1 MKTMALL
8 KSCITCLILSLL
20 SITCSSSSSPH
31 KHFQILDVSAS
42 LEQTRQIISPNSS
55 PTITNHQPPPSSSNS
70 LSLTLIPR
78 SSLPSATTTI
88 NNYTALTLSRL
99 ARDQAHLQ
107 SLLSRLESPVK
118 SGLSQDSGEYF
129 ARVGIGRPAAQLYMT
144 IDTGSDITWLQCRP
158 CLYCY
163 PQSDPVFNPRA
174 SSTYKDL
181 TCLSP
186 QCVSLRASTCLAG
199 GCLYQLLYGDGSI
212 TTGDFAT
219 ETISFGTSG
228 SVDNVAIG
236 CGHGNI
242 GLFSGAAGIMGLGGG
257 NLSLS
262 SQIKATSFSYCLV
275 DRDSNSSSTLDF
287 NSTRPADSVVAPL
300 LRNPS
305 TDVYRY
311 VGMTGI
317 RVGGEAVKFPASL
330 LEMGSDGSGG
340 VIVDSGTTVT
350 RLRREVYGLVRDA
363 FRNKTKELPAAG
375 GYSLFDTCYDL
386 SSLSEARIPTVA
398 FEFGG
403 GKTVALPARNTVIPV
418 DGGGKFCLALAG
430 SGKLSIIGNVQQQ
443 GMRVTYDFAN
453 NFIAFSPNKC

>member
-1 MKTMALL
+1 MGLV
-8 KSCITCLILSLL
+8 KSCITFTCLILSLL
-20 SITCSSSSSPH
+20 SINCSSSSPH
-31 KHFQILDVSAS
+31 KHFEILDVSAS
-42 LEQTRQIISPNSS
+42 LEQTRQITSPNSA
-55 PTITNHQPPPSSSNS
+55 PTTNHQPPPPSSNS
-70 LSLTLIPR
+70 LSFPLIPR
-78 SSLPSATTTI
+78 SSLPSAATTT
-88 NNYTALTLSRL
+88 NYSALTLSRL
-99 ARDQAHLQ
+99 ARDQAHHQ
-107 SLLSRLESPVK
+107 SLLARLESPVT
-118 SGLSQDSGEYF
+118 SGLSQNSGEYF
-129 ARVGIGRPAAQLYMT
+129 ARVGIGRPAAHLYMT

-158 CLYCY
+158 CLFCY

-257 NLSLS
+257 NLSLP

-300 LRNPS
+300 LHNPS
-305 TDVYRY
+305 TNVYRY

-317 RVGGEAVKFPASL
+317 RVGGEAVNFPASL

-363 FRNKTKELPAAG
+363 FRNKTKGLPAAG

-386 SSLSEARIPTVA
+386 SSLKEARMPTVA

-430 SGKLSIIGNVQQQ
+430 SGRLSIIGNVQQQ
-443 GMRVTYDFAN
+443 GMRVTYDLAN

>member
-199 GCLYQLLYGDGSI
+199 GCLYQ
-212 TTGDFAT
+212 
-219 ETISFGTSG
+219 
-228 SVDNVAIG
+228 
-236 CGHGNI
+236 
-242 GLFSGAAGIMGLGGG
+242 
-257 NLSLS
+257 
-262 SQIKATSFSYCLV
+262 IKATSFSYCLV